1 MFRGSQ
7 GEVMTGTVRSLNEF
21 QVYRL
26 FNCAVKDDE
35 TLVDAIVERL
45 YRKMKE
51 FDAKRAEDTVELI
64 VDRDAR
70 AGSRLKALLDE
81 VLPDRRAQAAA

>member
-1 MFRGSQ
+1 
-7 GEVMTGTVRSLNEF
+7 
-21 QVYRL
+21 
-26 FNCAVKDDE
+26 
-35 TLVDAIVERL
+35 
-45 YRKMKE
+45 MKE

-70 AGSRLKALLDE
+70 AGSRLNALLDE